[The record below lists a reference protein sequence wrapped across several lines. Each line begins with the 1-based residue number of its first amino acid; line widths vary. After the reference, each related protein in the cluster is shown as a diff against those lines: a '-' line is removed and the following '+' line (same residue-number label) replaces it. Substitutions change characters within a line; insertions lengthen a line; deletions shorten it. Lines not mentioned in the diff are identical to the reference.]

1 MNARRTKKLSWCQ
14 SITTAIKSRGENKER
29 GSLAK
34 GGASS
39 KSARSTRKTS
49 TKENSIIDSTRTAIY
64 SLRTPTRKKSSRNV
78 EQEEKVEIE
87 NALPRL
93 QFDEGPYV
101 SSLETNSL
109 IDSSIPQ
116 DQQRSHLDD
125 VVYESK
131 SASKNRVPTA
141 TTTITPTS
149 KQSPSASVSSLSSV
163 SSDKSD
169 TPREKMQL
177 DIEKGSHDQKLVS

>member
-1 MNARRTKKLSWCQ
+1 M
-14 SITTAIKSRGENKER
+14 
-29 GSLAK
+29 
-34 GGASS
+34 
-39 KSARSTRKTS
+39 
-49 TKENSIIDSTRTAIY
+49 
-64 SLRTPTRKKSSRNV
+64 

-177 DIEKGSHDQKLVS
+177 DIEKGSHDQKLVDIHDKAQEDECNVDLGEESDIETGSALLHESTKPLSLHGSCDCWWDCSSSIMYFDILKTGKKSEI